1 MVLLY
6 HEIEVEF
13 PKSQKIEKHQATLLE
28 FGKTEKG
35 RTTSAMALTVGIPAA
50 IGALVTY
57 FIIIVIIFSF
67 VFLKHLN
74 QG

>member
-13 PKSQKIEKHQATLLE
+13 PGTHTKEKHQATLLE

-35 RTTSAMALTVGIPAA
+35 KTTSAMALTVGIPAA
-50 IGALVTY
+50 IGAIVTFY
-57 FIIIVIIFSF
+57 VSYLHSRIS
-67 VFLKHLN
+67 LS
-74 QG
+74 